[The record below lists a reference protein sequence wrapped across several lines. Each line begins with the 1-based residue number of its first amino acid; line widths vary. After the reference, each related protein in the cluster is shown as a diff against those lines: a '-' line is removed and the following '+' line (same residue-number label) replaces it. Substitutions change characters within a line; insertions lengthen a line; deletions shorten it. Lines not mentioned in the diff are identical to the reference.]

1 MLTKKE
7 QEEINN
13 ELKLFPAKKFA
24 IIEALSIVQNERGWI
39 SDEALKDIAGYLEVS
54 NEAVEGVATFYN
66 LVYRK
71 PVGRHI
77 IHVCDSISCYVMGYE
92 NIAKTLKDKLG
103 IEFGETSEDNR
114 FTLLTIPCLGNCDHA
129 PAMLIDGN
137 LHNDLKPEDLDDV
150 LNDYE

>member
-150 LNDYE
+150 LNEYE